1 MPGDA
6 RPDRTADDE
15 ADQCRNVGVD
25 RVSGLSRIG
34 IGRAVVNDDRP
45 ATNPLTG
52 AHSGA
57 EVRGPP
63 HPVRCRQH
71 GGGMTAGYAAGSG
84 RQLGAALAA
93 SRSDDGA
100 PGACAHTQ
108 PEAVRLRTTAVVRLE
123 GALAH
128 GRAPTKSGVR
138 LHLRPTGTPRRVRC
152 ADSVASG
159 ERRPLEVT
167 HLRYGSAPPR
177 VKPTPPHVPPHGDR
191 TQLRA
196 PAPTRGQ
203 PHTRPA
209 SRGKP
214 AKISRPESIPAAT
227 RRTLLSSTDTAV
239 SFPDQPLRRSTP
251 T

>member
-1 MPGDA
+1 
-6 RPDRTADDE
+6 
-15 ADQCRNVGVD
+15 
-25 RVSGLSRIG
+25 
-34 IGRAVVNDDRP
+34 
-45 ATNPLTG
+45 
-52 AHSGA
+52 
-57 EVRGPP
+57 
-63 HPVRCRQH
+63 
-71 GGGMTAGYAAGSG
+71 
-84 RQLGAALAA
+84 
-93 SRSDDGA
+93 
-100 PGACAHTQ
+100 
-108 PEAVRLRTTAVVRLE
+108 VRLRTTAVVRLE

-128 GRAPTKSGVR
+128 GRAPTKSRVR

-177 VKPTPPHVPPHGDR
+177 VKPTPPHVAAHGGRRSPPAA
-191 TQLRA
+191 A
-196 PAPTRGQ
+196 PSRGQ

-209 SRGKP
+209 RRGKP